1 MYMIIE
7 YVIALIASL
16 VLDGIWL
23 GVISKSL
30 YKKYIGDLMLQ
41 TPHVVPALI
50 FYLIFSLASV
60 VFIINPAVT
69 GQWGLGKVIGYG
81 ALLGLVIYG
90 AYDLTNLAIL
100 KNWPLTISLIDIAW
114 GVTFSAVGAL
124 VTVVLSRL
132 IIK

>member
-1 MYMIIE
+1 MIIE
-7 YVIALIASL
+7 YFIVLISSL
-16 VLDGIWL
+16 ILDGIWL

-30 YKKYIGDLMLQ
+30 YQKYIGDLMLK

-50 FYLIFSLASV
+50 FYVIFSLASV
-60 VFIINPAVT
+60 VFVINPAMA
-69 GQWGLGKVIGYG
+69 GNWSLGKVLLYG

-100 KNWPLTISLIDIAW
+100 KNWSLAISLIDIAW
-114 GVTFSAVGAL
+114 GIIFSALGAL
-124 VTVVLSRL
+124 ITVVLSRL